1 MLSTSESIFFFTFKI
16 NKMSVVEIRKDKDKE
31 GVEYQTQCPE
41 TEMLQWH
48 WVHYSNLS
56 CLCDEG
62 YNTKLLNNA
71 SINNLIDLLNN
82 YHYGDYRT
90 N

>member
-1 MLSTSESIFFFTFKI
+1 
-16 NKMSVVEIRKDKDKE
+16 MSVVEIRKDKDKE
-31 GVEYQTQCPE
+31 GGEYQTQCPE

-56 CLCDEG
+56 CLCDVG

-82 YHYGDYRT
+82 YHYGNY
-90 N
+90 